1 MRATTSAC
9 ADDQD
14 ALRKTV
20 ASWLDALL
28 INPVTSEAE
37 SDLATPARVVP
48 LRMFN
53 EPETRRIGWIAF
65 PPALTRD
72 QQQML
77 ASVLPSNI
85 LALTQED
92 QSSASLVVVTST
104 LLMASQAR
112 LRLQEICVGPD
123 DLLVGFTASGKRLA
137 LLVPKSGTGYVVKSS
152 PLVTSLINELQ
163 ALKNLPSSYP
173 APRAV
178 ALGRASSGAGMMHT
192 AQTLVPGISLG
203 RLKLDTAGK
212 RQWLLIELG
221 RLLKGLRSLGE
232 LTTLAKQADA
242 MRDEISASDI
252 EPVSSKALLNL
263 LEPVVNTQPV
273 TCSRVHGDFRRS
285 NMQVSRVRDASRRG
299 TPKLFLLDWEFSR
312 QRGIGITDFFRFV
325 LEADYDRATTF
336 TELLSESRVS
346 QIARAIKQLGL
357 DGHDLP
363 LAQLLRLHVV
373 MHAFDRIRWFAGG
386 PRTLRLQAILHT
398 PWAGD

>member
-1 MRATTSAC
+1 MHSKDLMRAITSAC

-28 INPVTSEAE
+28 VNPVTNEAG

-53 EPETRRIGWIAF
+53 EPETRGIGWIAL
-65 PPALTRD
+65 PPALTRA

-92 QSSASLVVVTST
+92 QSSASLVVVNST

-112 LRLQEICVGPD
+112 LRLHEICVGPD
-123 DLLVGFTASGKRLA
+123 DLLVGFTASLKRIA
-137 LLVPKSGTGYVVKSS
+137 MLVPASGTGYVVKSS
-152 PLVTSLINELQ
+152 PLEASLINELQ

-178 ALGRASSGAGMMHT
+178 ALGRASSGGGMVHT

-221 RLLKGLRSLGE
+221 RLLKGLRSPGE
-232 LTTLAKQADA
+232 VTTLAKQADA
-242 MRDEISASDI
+242 MR
-252 EPVSSKALLNL
+252 
-263 LEPVVNTQPV
+263 
-273 TCSRVHGDFRRS
+273 RRS
-285 NMQVSRVRDASRRG
+285 VRQTLSLSAARRC
-299 TPKLFLLDWEFSR
+299 
-312 QRGIGITDFFRFV
+312 
-325 LEADYDRATTF
+325 
-336 TELLSESRVS
+336 
-346 QIARAIKQLGL
+346 
-357 DGHDLP
+357 
-363 LAQLLRLHVV
+363 
-373 MHAFDRIRWFAGG
+373 
-386 PRTLRLQAILHT
+386 
-398 PWAGD
+398 